1 MIGRAHDSIHFCNSK
16 SLALGRTP
24 RGTGVLL
31 RDLRT
36 MIQQG
41 RKDVARRVDSTLAT
55 LYWNIG
61 QRIRQD
67 ILKKKRAE
75 YGKEIVSAMGRQLPA
90 DFGQEFSEKSL
101 SHMIRFAAVF
111 PDEEIL
117 SALRR
122 ELTWTHFKSLIYL
135 EDPLKRDFYA
145 ERCRVERWNTR
156 TLAKKISG
164 MLFVGTGAFVNH

>member
-1 MIGRAHDSIHFCNSK
+1 M
-16 SLALGRTP
+16 
-24 RGTGVLL
+24 L

-41 RKDVARRVDSTLAT
+41 RKDVARRVDSTQVT

-67 ILKKKRAE
+67 ILEKKRAA
-75 YGKEIVSAMGRQLPA
+75 YGKEIVSAVRRQLSA

-111 PDEEIL
+111 PEEEML

-122 ELTWTHFKSLIYL
+122 ALTWTHFKSLIYL

-156 TLAKKISG
+156 TLAKRISG
-164 MLFVGTGAFVNH
+164 MLLVGTGAFVNH

>member
-1 MIGRAHDSIHFCNSK
+1 MKSK
-16 SLALGRTP
+16 ALALGRTP
-24 RGTGVLL
+24 RGTGILL

-36 MIQQG
+36 MIQQA
-41 RKDVARRVDSTLAT
+41 RQDVARRVDSTLVT

-75 YGKEIVSAMGRQLPA
+75 YGKEIVSAVGRQLSA
-90 DFGQEFSEKSL
+90 DFGQGFSEKSL
-101 SHMIRFAAVF
+101 WHMIRFAEVF

-122 ELTWTHFKSLIYL
+122 ELTWTHLKSLIYL
-135 EDPLKRDFYA
+135 EDPLKRNFYA
-145 ERCRVERWNTR
+145 EMCRVEWAERDVLDLLTFSTCRGQQSTNTSQKWMPDYPF
-156 TLAKKISG
+156 A
-164 MLFVGTGAFVNH
+164 

>member
-1 MIGRAHDSIHFCNSK
+1 M
-16 SLALGRTP
+16 
-24 RGTGVLL
+24 L

-41 RKDVARRVDSTLAT
+41 RKDLARRVDSTLVT

-75 YGKEIVSAMGRQLPA
+75 YGK
-90 DFGQEFSEKSL
+90 
-101 SHMIRFAAVF
+101 
-111 PDEEIL
+111 EIL

-164 MLFVGTGAFVNH
+164 MLFVGIGAFVNH